1 MEKQIEYDMV
11 YSFDLEQFVDF
22 MLIQSNIN
30 AQVEKGITTTDKIR
44 TWMEDTLSPI
54 FNNDRKQLVFN
65 GYSWYIRKTVKP

>member
-1 MEKQIEYDMV
+1 MENQIEYDMV

-44 TWMEDTLSPI
+44 TWKEDTLSPI

-65 GYSWYIRKTVKP
+65 GYSRYIRKTVKQ